1 MLVLSR
7 KVGESIQIGD
17 DVRIIVNRIAGNRIT
32 IAVDAPRSVKIV
44 RGELAQ
50 NSDLSA
56 VSVEAMG
63 QRASNGDHENGSVLT
78 GAAAVRAIALDLN
91 YEVAG
96 FAPRNAR

>member
-50 NSDLSA
+50 SSELTPVSA
-56 VSVEAMG
+56 DAGG
-63 QRASNGDHENGSVLT
+63 QRAANGGHENGAVLT